1 MDIVIR
7 FMFIVGR
14 RRMAAR
20 LETKLNVSTVPFS
33 TKNLTSPDSHCLK
46 VYLK

>member
-14 RRMAAR
+14 RRKAAK
-20 LETKLNVSTVPFS
+20 LETKLTVSTVPFLQ
-33 TKNLTSPDSHCLK
+33 KNLTSPDSHCLK